1 VCEISSGAQRTGAVY
16 AVKVIGAL
24 AMVDDGEMDW
34 KLLAVRADDPLA
46 QLAHDVADPNAPDA
60 VKKAMDDIREWFRTY
75 KTFEGK
81 GLNEFA
87 FDGKWLDAAAA
98 RGIVAS
104 THAQWRAIVDRRT
117 GVQEKKAPWL
127 PAPGAAWAPGDAPAD
142 GAALPSREPSA
153 LPPPPTPPAAPSTG
167 RSTEDAPD
175 ACM

>member
-1 VCEISSGAQRTGAVY
+1 MTGLLGDGDPVDVCEISSGAQRTGAVY
-16 AVKVIGAL
+16 SVKVIGAL

-46 QLAHDVADPNAPDA
+46 KLAHDVADPNAPDA

-104 THAQWRAIVDRRT
+104 THAQWRSVVDKRT

-127 PAPGAAWAPGDAPAD
+127 PAPGAAWAPRTTAVGVK
-142 GAALPSREPSA
+142 SE
-153 LPPPPTPPAAPSTG
+153 
-167 RSTEDAPD
+167 
-175 ACM
+175 